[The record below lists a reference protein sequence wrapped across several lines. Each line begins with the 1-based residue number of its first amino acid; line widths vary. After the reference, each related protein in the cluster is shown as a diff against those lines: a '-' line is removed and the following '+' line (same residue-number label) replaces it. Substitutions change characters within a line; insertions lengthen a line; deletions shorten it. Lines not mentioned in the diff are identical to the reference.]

1 MQPTPPS
8 RRPLGQRPASR
19 RPVQPVPR
27 YLAPPTQGEGH
38 RRFALIRVGAPPVE
52 LQPGQPLTLGRSPS
66 AGLTIPSQNVSRRH
80 AEIVWSSGEPR
91 IRDLGSSNGTLVN
104 GLKVDQTGHAL
115 RDGDEVVIG
124 PLRCTYRAVGANE
137 SWGARKRLSTGR
149 LGGPLLAS
157 VIRGDLA
164 KADLYEVLQ
173 TLELKQKSGTLRLS
187 GRTGQGV
194 IVLREGRPTFAEL
207 GKTTGPHA
215 VLELLHWIEGS
226 FELDPQIEETRENI
240 SCTIEVIL
248 AEAARRTTSE
258 RTTK

>member
-1 MQPTPPS
+1 MS
-8 RRPLGQRPASR
+8 RKDAHAFAASLAATLMVSIVVFQAGDGTYGAVPAD
-19 RPVQPVPR
+19 
-27 YLAPPTQGEGH
+27 
-38 RRFALIRVGAPPVE
+38 
-52 LQPGQPLTLGRSPS
+52 
-66 AGLTIPSQNVSRRH
+66 
-80 AEIVWSSGEPR
+80 EI
-91 IRDLGSSNGTLVN
+91 
-104 GLKVDQTGHAL
+104 
-115 RDGDEVVIG
+115 DGDEVVIG

-226 FELDPQIEETRENI
+226 FELDPQIDETRENI